1 MAAGRMSH
9 IETGENPGAH
19 ERIPGDEGTARA
31 ITRRNSMS
39 EVMQKQ
45 WTPEEYQREQ
55 LRSDILTALEDEQF
69 VQEIKARL
77 QRSD

>member
-1 MAAGRMSH
+1 
-9 IETGENPGAH
+9 
-19 ERIPGDEGTARA
+19 
-31 ITRRNSMS
+31 MS